1 MIVST
6 SPMKVEQTNKHLFNY
21 QDKSF
26 LSTRGNWLL
35 SLQILPNQDC
45 FMWTKFPIFVF
56 WSVFTW
62 PMLPC
67 PVTISSQLQEPS
79 TTAFTNSPHI
89 MVWHLQ
95 KTLYDI
101 PKHYSNRK
109 KYTGVHVHAHFPQGN
124 LFLPCNIIHHEG
136 TSCTSVITSC
146 YSSEKFIIAHLNNIS
161 CNGYW

>member
-1 MIVST
+1 
-6 SPMKVEQTNKHLFNY
+6 MKVEQTNKHLFNY

-45 FMWTKFPIFVF
+45 FVWTKFLIFVF
-56 WSVFTW
+56 WSVFTR

-67 PVTISSQLQEPS
+67 PVTIRNPLQQPLP
-79 TTAFTNSPHI
+79 THHI
-89 MVWHLQ
+89 SWS
-95 KTLYDI
+95 DI
-101 PKHYSNRK
+101 YRKHYMTYQNITPKK

>member
-6 SPMKVEQTNKHLFNY
+6 SPMKVEQTKKHLFNY

-45 FMWTKFPIFVF
+45 FVWTKFPIFVF
-56 WSVFTW
+56 WSVFTR

-67 PVTISSQLQEPS
+67 PVTIRNPLQQPLPIQ
-79 TTAFTNSPHI
+79 T
-89 MVWHLQ
+89 WHT
-95 KTLYDI
+95 KTLLQ
-101 PKHYSNRK
+101 RR

-146 YSSEKFIIAHLNNIS
+146 YSSEKFIIALLNNTS